1 MPGQPVVR
9 QLSELP
15 WGTWPPEQIAERG
28 TIAWKDLIGASHDE
42 GTNMVMGV
50 VRVRRGEILKPH
62 RHSEPECYF
71 TLSGRGLVSV
81 DETLVNVEPGTSIFI
96 PGDARHHIENNHD
109 EDLLILY
116 TFAVGDWNLVTYRF

>member
-1 MPGQPVVR
+1 MAVKPVVR

-15 WGTWPPEQIAERG
+15 WESWPSEQVTERG
-28 TIAWKDLIGASHDE
+28 TVTWKDLIGASPEE

-50 VRVRRGEILKPH
+50 VRVRKGEILKLH

-71 TLSGRGLVSV
+71 TLSGRGIVSV
-81 DETLVNVEPGTSIFI
+81 DETIVAVEPGTSIFI
-96 PGDARHHIENNHD
+96 PGDARHHIENSHD

-116 TFAVGDWNLVTYRF
+116 TFAVGDWNRVTYRF

>member
-28 TIAWKDLIGASHDE
+28 TIAWKDLIGASPEE

-116 TFAVGDWNLVTYRF
+116 TFAVVDWNLVTYRF